1 MQPKNRTHLLG
12 SIAPEFRDR
21 LLTMSKLM
29 RVIPALAVF
38 SLCRLAAQAPADL
51 DLLPSTIT
59 QGEKPATTKLTD
71 RMAALHVPGVSIAV
85 IHDGKIAW
93 AKGYGAVSIGGS
105 PVTPDTLFQAASI
118 SKPVTAMAVL
128 HLVQTGKL
136 NLDTDV
142 NQYLKSWKVPA
153 NEFTE
158 KTKITLRELL
168 SHTAGMTVHG
178 FPGYASDA
186 PLPTLVQVLNGTK
199 PANSPAIRVDI
210 APGSEWRYS
219 GGGFVV
225 AEQLLLD
232 ITGKPFP
239 AFMKETVLGPAGMT
253 HSTYDQPLPKSRMGE
268 AAMPYR
274 ANGEA
279 TPGGPHVYPE
289 MSAAGLWTT
298 PSDLARFA
306 IELQNA
312 VAGRAKVLS
321 AATAKEMLTPIK
333 GGWGLGIEVGG
344 SAAHPYF
351 QHGGANDGFQCD
363 LMAYD
368 SGDGVA
374 IMTNSDRGGQ
384 LAGEILRTIA
394 YERKWPDF
402 APRELPSSANVSVP
416 AATLERYT
424 GVYGMGPGVNMM
436 ITLEN
441 GQLVSQMTRQ
451 QKLPLTALSAN
462 LFTPKVIDAQLE
474 FPKDEQGPAT
484 QLTLHQNGRDMTAKR
499 LSDAEAKAVLDAVAD
514 FDRRFKEQKPA
525 AGSEGAVRH
534 MIEGLTAGK
543 PDYDQ
548 MSPGLANVTRQQL
561 SGIQSTFTGL
571 GALQSITFKGVGPGG
586 ADIYQVKFEKGA
598 LDFRIWLSP
607 DGKVDSANFRP
618 SE

>member
-1 MQPKNRTHLLG
+1 M
-12 SIAPEFRDR
+12 RD
-21 LLTMSKLM
+21 
-29 RVIPALAVF
+29 LARIVVAVAAF
-38 SLCRLAAQAPADL
+38 GFCRLAAQTPADL
-51 DLLPSTIT
+51 DLLPSTIM

-85 IHDGKIAW
+85 IHDGKIEW
-93 AKGYGAVSIGGS
+93 AKAYGVVRVGGA
-105 PVTPDTLFQAASI
+105 PVTPETPFQAASI
-118 SKPVTAMAVL
+118 SKPVTAMAVM

-142 NQYLKSWKVPA
+142 NQYLKSWKVPT
-153 NEFTE
+153 NDFTQ
-158 KTKITLRELL
+158 KTTITLRELL

-186 PLPTLVQVLNGTK
+186 PLPTLVQVLNGAK
-199 PANSPAIRVDI
+199 PANTPAIYVDI

-225 AEQLLLD
+225 TQQVLLD
-232 ITGKPFP
+232 VTGMPFP
-239 AFMKETVLGPAGMT
+239 TFMKETVLGPAGMA
-253 HSTYDQPLPKSRMGE
+253 HSTYEQPLPKSRMGE
-268 AAMPYR
+268 AAMPHHS
-274 ANGEA
+274 NGQP

-312 VAGRAKVLS
+312 LEGKSTILS

-333 GGWGLGIEVGG
+333 GGYGLGIGVGG
-344 SAAHPYF
+344 GAAHPYF
-351 QHGGANDGFQCD
+351 QHNGANDGFQCE
-363 LMAYD
+363 MVAYN

-374 IMTNSDRGGQ
+374 IMTNSDNGGQ

-402 APRELPSSANVSVP
+402 APRELPHPANISFSAE
-416 AATLERYT
+416 TLRRFA
-424 GVYGMGPGVNMM
+424 GVYGMAPGVNM
-436 ITLEN
+436 IVTIEN
-441 GQLVSQMTRQ
+441 GQLISQVTHQ

-462 LFTPKVIDAQLE
+462 VFTPKVVDAQLE
-474 FPKDEQGPAT
+474 FPKDEQGPST
-484 QLTLHQNGRDMTAKR
+484 QLVLHQNGRDMTAKR
-499 LSDAEAKAVLDAVAD
+499 LSDAEAKTVLDAIAD

-525 AGSEGAVRH
+525 AGSEAAVRN
-534 MIEGLTAGK
+534 MVEGLIAGK
-543 PDYDQ
+543 PNYDQ
-548 MSPGLANVTRQQL
+548 MSPGLANATRQQL
-561 SGIQSTFTGL
+561 TGLLSTFAGF
-571 GALQSITFKGVGPGG
+571 GALQSITFKSVGPGG
-586 ADIYQVKFEKGA
+586 ADVYLVKFEKA
-598 LDFRIWLSP
+598 SIDYRVWLAP